1 MRTFIAIDLPVP
13 LKKQMDALQT
23 KIQGVLRPSGD
34 ESALNWANVEK
45 MHLTL
50 RFLGETDD
58 RQCEYLAHRLRKIVQ
73 AQSPFD
79 LHLTGIGAFPNW
91 PRMRVL
97 WTGIEGDLAQLKQ
110 LQAGVEKVAQSCGF
124 AAEDRAFSPHI
135 TLARVDRNAANR
147 QVQHVGEFL
156 RGWAQT
162 SGKQKWGAW
171 RVDKLIHMQS
181 QLQPNGAIYTPL
193 RHFPFGEEI
202 QNPPR

>member
-1 MRTFIAIDLPVP
+1 MRTFIAVDLPVH

-23 KIQGVLRPSGD
+23 QIQGVLRPSGD
-34 ESALNWANVEK
+34 ERALNWVNVEK

-50 RFLGETDD
+50 RFLGEIDN
-58 RQCEYLAHRLRKIVQ
+58 RQRECLAHRLHKVVQ
-73 AQSPFD
+73 AQSPFG

-110 LQAGVEKVAQSCGF
+110 LQTDVEKVARSCGF

-147 QVQHVGEFL
+147 QVQHMGEFL
-156 RGWAQT
+156 RGWAQP
-162 SGKQKWGAW
+162 SAKQKWGAW

-181 QLQPNGAIYTPL
+181 QLQSNGAIYTPL
-193 RHFPFGEEI
+193 HHFPFGEEI
-202 QNPPR
+202 QSSLR

>member
-1 MRTFIAIDLPVP
+1 MRTFIAIELPAQ

-23 KIQGVLRPSGD
+23 KIQGVLRPLGD
-34 ESALNWANVEK
+34 DSALNWANVEK

-58 RQCEYLAHRLRKIVQ
+58 RQRESLAHRLRKIVQ
-73 AQSPFD
+73 AQSPLD

-97 WTGIEGDLAQLKQ
+97 WTGIEGDLARLKQ
-110 LQAGVEKVAQSCGF
+110 LQAAVEQAAQSCGF
-124 AAEDRAFSPHI
+124 AAEDRAFAPHI

-147 QVQHVGEFL
+147 QVQHMGEFL

-162 SGKQKWGAW
+162 SGRQKWGAW
-171 RVDKLIHMQS
+171 HVNGLIHMHS
-181 QLQPNGAIYTPL
+181 QLQPDGAIYTPL
-193 RHFPFGEEI
+193 CHFPFEEET
-202 QNPPR
+202 